1 MAVEQI
7 DKVGWCLVVEGFVS
21 EEEYFELNLLSDGKP
36 VEFLEDVGDVV
47 TGADVGEQAGSRVL
61 DVLKFIEDF
70 GRCAEE
76 DAGAVVNSGS
86 DEGVDQSF
94 CSREGE
100 WWTETGYVFEVEES
114 SFGDLIYVL
123 LKREIVVKNDSEVV
137 TVWGRGEGGVVYS
150 EAEVVSVF
158 DEGFGADDDYV
169 WFVTV

>member
-100 WWTETGYVFEVEES
+100 
-114 SFGDLIYVL
+114 
-123 LKREIVVKNDSEVV
+123 
-137 TVWGRGEGGVVYS
+137 
-150 EAEVVSVF
+150 
-158 DEGFGADDDYV
+158 
-169 WFVTV
+169 